1 MSHQSGSSDFW
12 VLFKSALQDYQKQTG
27 ITLAEHPMA
36 QRFQNCD
43 SVESITALLQGQT
56 QALGE
61 LKGSDR
67 MTKSLNSVVS
77 VMCSLSAFTAFG
89 SATDLVRRK
98 VLIGF
103 SVSLMLA
110 LQPLPPVIA
119 IYTGLAILL
128 VVCSYISPHVN
139 ILVILKYI
147 RSLKAS
153 ILPTTHS

>member
-1 MSHQSGSSDFW
+1 MSHQSGPSDFR
-12 VLFKSALQDYQKQTG
+12 VLFESALQDYQKQTG
-27 ITLAEHPMA
+27 IILTEHPMA
-36 QRFQNCD
+36 QRFQNCYT
-43 SVESITALLQGQT
+43 VESITALLQGQT
-56 QALGE
+56 QVLGE
-61 LKGSDR
+61 RKGSDR

-77 VMCSLSAFTAFG
+77 VMCSLSAFTALG

-98 VLIGF
+98 VLIGC

-110 LQPLPPVIA
+110 PQPLPPVIA

-139 ILVILKYI
+139 TFVILNYI
-147 RSLKAS
+147 RPLKAS